1 MCANP
6 PPSKSW
12 TTRSPRDC
20 SMGWSVEP
28 KRLRWAADRIL
39 VIDDDQGKSG
49 TSVQGRVGFQRLVSE
64 VSLDHVGI
72 IFGVEMSRLARSVP

>member
-1 MCANP
+1 
-6 PPSKSW
+6 
-12 TTRSPRDC
+12 
-20 SMGWSVEP
+20 MGWSVEP
-28 KRLRWAADRIL
+28 RRLRWAADRIL

-49 TSVQGRVGFQRLVSE
+49 TSAQGRVGFQRLVSE